1 MVVVSGSGGMMVP
14 YDTIRIVLYDVAK
27 DRKPFGSKMKIRIRK
42 PFETKDT
49 KTFFGDRIDPKPII
63 KMM

>member
-1 MVVVSGSGGMMVP
+1 MMVP